1 MCASLGNAWVDYYL
15 LGVYMANIAEY
26 DAKIY
31 FWGMVLFATVSF
43 IALPAVAFIYLD
55 NKILSEQVKADR
67 RKTEQLK
74 QKLEEQ
80 LKEGKREK
88 PNLNPDVTG
97 GVRGQIPI
105 YLSKPR
111 QV

>member
-1 MCASLGNAWVDYYL
+1 
-15 LGVYMANIAEY
+15 MANIAEY

-55 NKILSEQVKADR
+55 NKILSEQMKLDR

-80 LKEGKREK
+80 LKGNKDGNDKKR
-88 PNLNPDVTG
+88 DG
-97 GVRGQIPI
+97 D
-105 YLSKPR
+105 SD
-111 QV
+111 

>member
-1 MCASLGNAWVDYYL
+1 
-15 LGVYMANIAEY
+15 MANIAEY

-55 NKILSEQVKADR
+55 NKILSEQMKADR
-67 RKTEQLK
+67 KKTEQLK

-80 LKEGKREK
+80 LKEVKRET
-88 PNLNPDVTG
+88 PTNTNPDG
-97 GVRGQIPI
+97 ASRMRGQIPI
-105 YLSKPR
+105 HLPKPR
-111 QV
+111 QVQFT

>member
-1 MCASLGNAWVDYYL
+1 
-15 LGVYMANIAEY
+15 MANIAEY

-55 NKILSEQVKADR
+55 NKILSEQMKADR
-67 RKTEQLK
+67 KKTEQLK

-80 LKEGKREK
+80 LKEVKRETPTN
-88 PNLNPDVTG
+88 PNPNG
-97 GVRGQIPI
+97 SSGVRELLP
-105 YLSKPR
+105 LSMPKPR
-111 QV
+111 QLWQT